1 MLIFNGKMYHFRYHD
16 SFDDIWQPGNT
27 IQVGPNFNA
36 PKQIDV
42 AGVATGVKI
51 NGTSIVRPV
60 TDLIDYTMCDVNDIL
75 DKASKKNIDSKELLA
90 VINRLSSLLKGCR
103 RIIDDTQKSI
113 IERALEEVRRQNYDF
128 YPSRLNSL
136 SVSDKEHIK
145 YWASVYPDSDLFELN
160 LLGNIFKTSAE
171 LIPQEGLSLSVTK
184 MMSFPYWD
192 PKFDSAEVE
201 EKTEYLFNGSA
212 RVLRKV
218 DKKEFE

>member
-1 MLIFNGKMYHFRYHD
+1 
-16 SFDDIWQPGNT
+16 
-27 IQVGPNFNA
+27 
-36 PKQIDV
+36 
-42 AGVATGVKI
+42 
-51 NGTSIVRPV
+51 
-60 TDLIDYTMCDVNDIL
+60 MCDVNDIL
-75 DKASKKNIDSKELLA
+75 DKASKKNIDYKELLA